1 MDDERQDIWLVNDDS
16 IQLKIQKRL
25 LGKLAT
31 CVTEFQS
38 PVQAIALA
46 RQGKSSPYLV
56 TDLNM
61 PEMSGAE
68 LAQFW
73 CQLHPKARVLLLSA
87 SSASK
92 NELDKIEKLPQGSVR
107 LLTSYRIP
115 QLQELVAG
123 WLLAKKIS
131 EKPALGF
138 KNAPASGLENAQ
150 NIAYL
155 DLPTL
160 RKLVSLGGKAFAS
173 EIVERFLESCQNKVE
188 GILSAFSQNDLKAV
202 HGLSHALKGSCGLVG
217 AVYLY
222 QIADSL
228 ESLTS
233 LDKLSEPLSEKMLE
247 LEKVSKLTLRE
258 IKNSEL

>member
-1 MDDERQDIWLVNDDS
+1 MDDERQDVWLVNDDS
-16 IQLKIQKRL
+16 TQLKVQKRL
-25 LGKLAT
+25 LDKLAIR
-31 CVTEFQS
+31 VTEFQS

-46 RQGKSSPYLV
+46 RQVESPPYLV

-92 NELDKIEKLPQGSVR
+92 KDLAKIEKLPLNSVR

-115 QLQELVAG
+115 QLQELVAS
-123 WLLAKKIS
+123 WLLAKKRS
-131 EKPALGF
+131 EEP
-138 KNAPASGLENAQ
+138 APAQSIENAQ

-160 RKLVSLGGKAFAS
+160 RKLVSLGGKAFAA

-188 GILSAFSQNDLKAV
+188 GILSAFRQNDLKTV
-202 HGLSHALKGSCGLVG
+202 HSLSHALKGSCGLVG

-222 QIADSL
+222 QITDGL
-228 ESLTS
+228 EILTS
-233 LDKLSEPLSEKMLE
+233 QDKLSDPLDEKMLE
-247 LEKVSKLTLRE
+247 LEKVSKLTLAE